1 MKNIYDVEALESLRK
16 SSRVDPDIIRQFR
29 NVLFKK
35 AGDWDEALNVIPGEK
50 QSLFRDNIQ
59 DQSLVL
65 YDSMVSEIDGA
76 EKLIFKTSDNHLVET
91 VILKPESGR
100 TALCISSQVGC
111 SCYCSFCATGLMGF
125 SRNLTINEILD
136 QVLIA
141 NRLVKLEDRS
151 VRNIVFM
158 GMGEPFLNQNNVFDA
173 INVLIDPAFF
183 NLSSSHITVS
193 TVGIVPGMLAYS
205 EKLPNCRLALSL
217 HSAIQSVRERLMP
230 EARNYPLSTLR
241 TVLEKVSKKGS
252 VMIEYLLLK
261 DITDKSED
269 LEALIH
275 FVKDLPVHINLI
287 PFNTFAGSNLIGSTE
302 QDAVIFS
309 EKLKNTGLSVT
320 LRRSL
325 GSDIMAACGQLV
337 NHKLK

>member
-1 MKNIYDVEALESLRK
+1 MTNIYDVEALESLRK
-16 SSRVDPDIIRQFR
+16 SSRVDPDIIRKFR
-29 NVLFKK
+29 NVLFKQ
-35 AGDWDEALNVIPGEK
+35 AADWNEALNVIPNEK
-50 QSLFRDNIQ
+50 KSFFRDNIKE
-59 DQSLVL
+59 QSLL
-65 YDSMVSEIDGA
+65 LHNSLASEIDGA
-76 EKLIFKTSDNHLVET
+76 EKLIFKTSDNHLIET

-141 NRLVKLEDRS
+141 NRLVKLENRS
-151 VRNIVFM
+151 IRNIVFM
-158 GMGEPFLNQNNVFDA
+158 GMGEPFLNQNTVFDA

-241 TVLEKVSKKGS
+241 KALEEVSKKGS

-269 LEALIH
+269 LEALIC
-275 FVKDLPVHINLI
+275 FVRDLPVHINLI
-287 PFNTFAGSNLIGSTE
+287 PFNTFVGSNLIGSTE
-302 QDAVIFS
+302 QNSIVFS
-309 EKLKNTGLSVT
+309 EKLKNNGLSVT

>member
-1 MKNIYDVEALESLRK
+1 MTNIYDVEALESLRK
-16 SSRVDPDIIRQFR
+16 SSRVDPDIIRKFR
-29 NVLFKK
+29 NVLFKQ
-35 AGDWDEALNVIPGEK
+35 AADWDEALNVIPNEK
-50 QSLFRDNIQ
+50 KSFFRDNIKE
-59 DQSLVL
+59 QSLL
-65 YDSMVSEIDGA
+65 LHNSLASEIDGA
-76 EKLIFKTSDNHLVET
+76 EKLIFKTSDNHLIET

-141 NRLVKLEDRS
+141 NRLVKLENRS
-151 VRNIVFM
+151 IRNIVFM
-158 GMGEPFLNQNNVFDA
+158 GMGEPFLNQNTVFDA

-241 TVLEKVSKKGS
+241 KALEEVSKKGS

-269 LEALIH
+269 LEALIC
-275 FVKDLPVHINLI
+275 FVRDLPVHINLI
-287 PFNTFAGSNLIGSTE
+287 PFNTFVGSNLIGSTE
-302 QDAVIFS
+302 QNSIVFS
-309 EKLKNTGLSVT
+309 EKLKNNGLSVT